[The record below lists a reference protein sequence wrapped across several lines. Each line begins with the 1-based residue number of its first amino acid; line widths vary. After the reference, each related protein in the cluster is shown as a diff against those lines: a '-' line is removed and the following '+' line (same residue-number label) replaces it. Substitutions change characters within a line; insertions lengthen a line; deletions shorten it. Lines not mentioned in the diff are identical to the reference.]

1 MSTTPE
7 PSPTVVG
14 WREWVALPQAGVEWI
29 KAKIDTGARS
39 SAIHAFD
46 LEVFDRDGAE
56 WVRFSLHPWQKSDED
71 RVELS
76 LPVLDRREVR
86 SSNGQVE
93 QRYAVGLDVTLAGRT
108 ITTVMTLSNR
118 DEMGF
123 RMLIGR
129 EALERGFLVD
139 SSRSYAGGRPRRAVR
154 RRNWGKDVVSE
165 PTSRLFTGGP
175 QGQPTSPTGGRPS
188 IGGTRHR

>member
-1 MSTTPE
+1 MSSTPQPPE
-7 PSPTVVG
+7 TPGDATPVVVG
-14 WREWVALPQAGVEWI
+14 WREWVALPQAGVPWV

-46 LEVFDRDGAE
+46 LEAFEQDGRE
-56 WVRFSLHPWQKSDED
+56 WVRFSIHPWQRSDED
-71 RVELS
+71 HVELT

-93 QRYAVGLDVTLAGRT
+93 QRYAVALDVTLAGRT

-129 EALERGFLVD
+129 EALERGFLVET
-139 SSRSYAGGRPRRAVR
+139 SRSYAVGKPRRAVR
-154 RRNWGKDVVSE
+154 RKNWGK
-165 PTSRLFTGGP
+165 
-175 QGQPTSPTGGRPS
+175 
-188 IGGTRHR
+188 

>member
-1 MSTTPE
+1 MDPAPETTPSE
-7 PSPTVVG
+7 KVVVG
-14 WREWVALPQAGVEWI
+14 WREWVALPQADVPWV

-39 SAIHAFD
+39 SSIHAFD
-46 LEVFDRDGAE
+46 LEVVERGGDE
-56 WVRFSLHPWQKSDED
+56 WVRFSIHPWQRSDED
-71 RVELS
+71 HVELS
-76 LPVLDRREVR
+76 LPVLDMREVR

-93 QRYAVGLDVTLAGRT
+93 KRYAVALDVTLASRT

-139 SSRSYAGGRPRRAVR
+139 SARSYVGGRPKRSVR
-154 RRNWGKDVVSE
+154 RKNWG
-165 PTSRLFTGGP
+165 
-175 QGQPTSPTGGRPS
+175 
-188 IGGTRHR
+188 H

>member
-1 MSTTPE
+1 MPATPTPPDPE
-7 PSPTVVG
+7 PVSEPEADAEAEATQAIVG
-14 WREWVALPQAGVEWI
+14 WREWVALPQAGVDWV

-39 SAIHAFD
+39 SSIHAFD
-46 LEVFDRDGAE
+46 LEILEQDDRE
-56 WVRFSLHPWQKSDED
+56 WVRFSIHPWQRSDDEAH
-71 RVELS
+71 ELT

-86 SSNGQVE
+86 SSNGQTE
-93 QRYAVGLDVTLAGRT
+93 QRYAVAMDVTLAGRT

-139 SSRSYAGGRPRRAVR
+139 SSVSYAGGRPRRAVR
-154 RRNWGKDVVSE
+154 RKNWGK
-165 PTSRLFTGGP
+165 
-175 QGQPTSPTGGRPS
+175 
-188 IGGTRHR
+188 

>member
-1 MSTTPE
+1 MSDAPV
-7 PSPTVVG
+7 PPAAAHDAGPVDGPVVVG
-14 WREWVALPQAGVEWI
+14 WREWVALPQAGVDWV

-39 SAIHAFD
+39 SSIHAFD
-46 LEVFDRDGAE
+46 LEAHDVDGQE
-56 WVRFSLHPWQKSDED
+56 WVRFSIHPWQRSDED
-71 RVELS
+71 VAELS

-86 SSNGQVE
+86 SSNGQTE
-93 QRYAVGLDVTLAGRT
+93 QRYAVAMDVTLAGRT

-139 SSRSYAGGRPRRAVR
+139 SARSYAGGRPRRAVR
-154 RRNWGKDVVSE
+154 RKNWGK
-165 PTSRLFTGGP
+165 
-175 QGQPTSPTGGRPS
+175 
-188 IGGTRHR
+188 

>member
-1 MSTTPE
+1 MTTADETTETAPV
-7 PSPTVVG
+7 VVG
-14 WREWVALPQAGVEWI
+14 WREWVALPQAELDWV

-46 LEVFDRDGAE
+46 LEVEERDGAE
-56 WVRFSLHPWQKSDED
+56 WVRFSIHPWQKSDED
-71 RVELS
+71 HAELT
-76 LPVLDRREVR
+76 LPVLDRREVK

-93 QRYAVGLDVTLAGRT
+93 QRYAVNLDVTLAGRT

-139 SSRSYAGGRPRRAVR
+139 SSRSYAGGKPRRAVR
-154 RRNWGKDVVSE
+154 RLNWGK
-165 PTSRLFTGGP
+165 
-175 QGQPTSPTGGRPS
+175 
-188 IGGTRHR
+188 

>member
-1 MSTTPE
+1 VAVP
-7 PSPTVVG
+7 PSPQSSADDTDPVIVG
-14 WREWVALPQAGVEWI
+14 WREWVALPQAGVEWV
-29 KAKIDTGARS
+29 KAKVDTGARS

-46 LEVFDRDGAE
+46 LEVHEVDGQE
-56 WVRFSLHPWQKSDED
+56 WVRFSIHPWQRSDED
-71 RVELS
+71 HVELS
-76 LPVLDRREVR
+76 LPVLDMREVR

-93 QRYAVGLDVTLAGRT
+93 KRYAVAMDVTLAGRT

-139 SSRSYAGGRPRRAVR
+139 SSVSYAGGRPRRAVR
-154 RRNWGKDVVSE
+154 RKNWGK
-165 PTSRLFTGGP
+165 
-175 QGQPTSPTGGRPS
+175 
-188 IGGTRHR
+188 

>member
-7 PSPTVVG
+7 PSRTGDDTAPTIVG

-71 RVELS
+71 SVELS

-108 ITTVMTLSNR
+108 ITSVMTLSNR

-139 SSRSYAGGRPRRAVR
+139 SARSYAGGRPRRAVR
-154 RRNWGKDVVSE
+154 RRNWGK
-165 PTSRLFTGGP
+165 
-175 QGQPTSPTGGRPS
+175 
-188 IGGTRHR
+188 

>member
-1 MSTTPE
+1 M
-7 PSPTVVG
+7 PSAG
-14 WREWVALPQAGVEWI
+14 LPWI

-46 LEVFDRDGAE
+46 LERFERDGE
-56 WVRFSLHPWQKSDED
+56 PWVRFSIHPWQRSDED
-71 RVELS
+71 HVELS

-86 SSNGQVE
+86 SSNGHTE
-93 QRYAVGLDVTLAGRT
+93 QRYAVAMDVTLAGRT

-139 SSRSYAGGRPRRAVR
+139 SAISYAGGKPRRAVR
-154 RRNWGKDVVSE
+154 RKNWGK
-165 PTSRLFTGGP
+165 
-175 QGQPTSPTGGRPS
+175 
-188 IGGTRHR
+188 

>member
-1 MSTTPE
+1 MSTAPD
-7 PSPTVVG
+7 PSDAAPAVVG
-14 WREWVALPQAGVEWI
+14 WREWVSLPQAGVEWV

-46 LEVFDRDGAE
+46 LEPFDQDGAE
-56 WVRFSLHPWQKSDED
+56 WVRFSIHPWQKSDED
-71 RVELS
+71 HVELS

-93 QRYAVGLDVTLAGRT
+93 QRYAVALDVALAGRT

-139 SSRSYAGGRPRRAVR
+139 SSRSYAGGKPRRAVR
-154 RRNWGKDVVSE
+154 RKNWGK
-165 PTSRLFTGGP
+165 
-175 QGQPTSPTGGRPS
+175 
-188 IGGTRHR
+188 

>member
-1 MSTTPE
+1 MTPVSSASADE
-7 PSPTVVG
+7 PSPPTVVG
-14 WREWVALPQAGVEWI
+14 WREWVALPQADVDWV

-39 SAIHAFD
+39 SSIHAFD
-46 LEVFDRDGAE
+46 LEVFERDGQE
-56 WVRFSLHPWQKSDED
+56 WVRFSIHPWQRSDED
-71 RVELS
+71 LAELT

-86 SSNGQVE
+86 SSNGQTE
-93 QRYAVGLDVTLAGRT
+93 QRYAVAMDVRLAGRT

-139 SSRSYAGGRPRRAVR
+139 AATSYAGGRPKRAVR
-154 RRNWGKDVVSE
+154 RKNWG
-165 PTSRLFTGGP
+165 R
-175 QGQPTSPTGGRPS
+175 
-188 IGGTRHR
+188 

>member
-1 MSTTPE
+1 MPTTDETPE
-7 PSPTVVG
+7 PLVVG
-14 WREWVALPQAGVEWI
+14 WREWVGLPQAGLEWV

-46 LEVFDRDGAE
+46 LEAYEKDGTE
-56 WVRFSLHPWQKSDED
+56 RVRFSVHPWQKSDED
-71 RVELS
+71 HVELA

-93 QRYAVGLDVTLAGRT
+93 QRYAVSLDVRLAGRT

-154 RRNWGKDVVSE
+154 RRNWGK
-165 PTSRLFTGGP
+165 
-175 QGQPTSPTGGRPS
+175 
-188 IGGTRHR
+188 

>member
-1 MSTTPE
+1 MGPVSSSEPPDPE
-7 PSPTVVG
+7 QVVVG
-14 WREWVALPQAGVEWI
+14 WREWVALPQADVPWI

-39 SAIHAFD
+39 SSIHAFG
-46 LEVFDRDGAE
+46 LEAFARDGEE
-56 WVRFSLHPWQKSDED
+56 WVRFTLHPWQRSEED
-71 RVELS
+71 SVELS

-86 SSNGQVE
+86 SSNGQTD
-93 QRYAVGLDVTLAGRT
+93 QRYAVAMDVTLAGRT

-139 SSRSYAGGRPRRAVR
+139 AARSYAGGRPRRAVR
-154 RRNWGKDVVSE
+154 RKNWG
-165 PTSRLFTGGP
+165 R
-175 QGQPTSPTGGRPS
+175 
-188 IGGTRHR
+188 

>member
-1 MSTTPE
+1 MSSDPSTPDTPE
-7 PSPTVVG
+7 AHGAPEPTVVG
-14 WREWVALPQAGVEWI
+14 WREWVGLPQADVPWV

-39 SAIHAFD
+39 SSIHAFD
-46 LEVFDRDGAE
+46 LEALERDGE
-56 WVRFSLHPWQKSDED
+56 PWVRFSIHPWQRSDD
-71 RVELS
+71 DHVELT
-76 LPVLDRREVR
+76 LPVLDVREVR

-93 QRYAVGLDVTLAGRT
+93 QRYAVALDVTLAGRT

-139 SSRSYAGGRPRRAVR
+139 SSRSYAGGKPRRAVR
-154 RRNWGKDVVSE
+154 RKNWG
-165 PTSRLFTGGP
+165 R
-175 QGQPTSPTGGRPS
+175 
-188 IGGTRHR
+188 

>member
-1 MSTTPE
+1 MPTDETTE
-7 PSPTVVG
+7 PTPVVVG
-14 WREWVALPQAGVEWI
+14 WREWVGLPQAGLDWV

-46 LEVFDRDGAE
+46 LEVVERDGAE
-56 WVRFSLHPWQKSDED
+56 WVRFSVHPWQKSDED
-71 RVELS
+71 HVELT

-93 QRYAVGLDVTLAGRT
+93 QRYAVSLDVTLAGRT

-139 SSRSYAGGRPRRAVR
+139 SSRSYAGGKPRRAVR
-154 RRNWGKDVVSE
+154 RKNWGK
-165 PTSRLFTGGP
+165 
-175 QGQPTSPTGGRPS
+175 
-188 IGGTRHR
+188 

>member
-1 MSTTPE
+1 MSTTSDPSE
-7 PSPTVVG
+7 PAPAILG
-14 WREWVALPQAGVEWI
+14 WREWVALPQAGVEWV

-56 WVRFSLHPWQKSDED
+56 WVRFSIHPWQRSDED
-71 RVELS
+71 HVELT

-93 QRYAVGLDVTLAGRT
+93 QRYAVALDVTLAGRT

-139 SSRSYAGGRPRRAVR
+139 SATSYAGGRPRRAVR
-154 RRNWGKDVVSE
+154 RKNWGK
-165 PTSRLFTGGP
+165 
-175 QGQPTSPTGGRPS
+175 
-188 IGGTRHR
+188 

>member
-1 MSTTPE
+1 MPDSPETPGSADETTPL
-7 PSPTVVG
+7 VLG
-14 WREWVALPQAGVEWI
+14 WREWVGIPQAGLEWV

-46 LEVFDRDGAE
+46 LETYEQDGAE
-56 WVRFSLHPWQKSDED
+56 RVRFSIHPWQRSDD
-71 RVELS
+71 DPVELD
-76 LPVLDRREVR
+76 LPVLDRREVK

-93 QRYAVGLDVTLAGRT
+93 QRYAVALDVTLAGRT

-154 RRNWGKDVVSE
+154 RRNWGK
-165 PTSRLFTGGP
+165 
-175 QGQPTSPTGGRPS
+175 
-188 IGGTRHR
+188 

>member
-1 MSTTPE
+1 MPTTDETPE
-7 PSPTVVG
+7 PLVVG
-14 WREWVALPQAGVEWI
+14 WREWVGLPQAELEWV

-46 LEVFDRDGAE
+46 LEAYEQDGAE
-56 WVRFSLHPWQKSDED
+56 WVRFSVHPWQRSDDD
-71 RVELS
+71 RVDLE
-76 LPVLDRREVR
+76 LPVLDSREVR

-93 QRYAVGLDVTLAGRT
+93 QRYAVQLDVVLAGRT

-139 SSRSYAGGRPRRAVR
+139 SARSYAGGRPRRAVR
-154 RRNWGKDVVSE
+154 RRNWGK
-165 PTSRLFTGGP
+165 
-175 QGQPTSPTGGRPS
+175 
-188 IGGTRHR
+188 